1 MKLIIATRK
10 SQLALWQSEHVA
22 QILKYTSN

>member
-22 QILKYTSN
+22 QFKKYTSN

>member
-22 QILKYTSN
+22 QILKNT